1 MECARSKGGEVKQPQ
16 PTITANVSEKTHKVA
31 RRKAFQRGKSLRVFA
46 GEILETALGTKKKSD
61 K

>member
-1 MECARSKGGEVKQPQ
+1 VKQPQ